1 MDNRNRN
8 ILIGLIGAVLALSV
22 AAVAAF
28 LMIDGNGTE
37 IRDSERERLTT
48 YMLADELRQSS
59 DDLTRMAR
67 LYTVTG
73 DARYRDYFE
82 RILDIRNGAAPRP
95 ERYGGIYWDLVVD
108 TGQPPRNA
116 GASVSLMD
124 LATNAGYTDDET
136 ALFAEAERNSLA
148 LAELEHAALDV
159 APSFEEEI
167 ALSIIAAVGDE
178 DVESLLSGDLSGA
191 MHALHGAEYN
201 RRKAEVME
209 PIDRL
214 LVSLDDR
221 HNQAAVDG
229 ESTLGA
235 LTLILLAALGLTAL
249 LSGVAIVWTAM
260 AFRRGG

>member
-37 IRDSERERLTT
+37 SRDSERERLTT

-201 RRKAEVME
+201 RRKAAVME

-229 ESTLGA
+229 ESTRGA
-235 LTLILLAALGLTAL
+235 LTLILLATLGLTAL